1 MSKHNAD
8 NLIRQCRLC
17 GTVSRLTDAVLCSKN
32 RVFCPCCGVQIN
44 KHKKNNSI
52 QVTWALLIT
61 AAILYIPAN
70 FMPVMSVYIL
80 GTGQPDTIISGALH
94 LLKEGQWPLALL
106 IFVASIVVPVFKV
119 ICFGFFTD

>member
-94 LLKEGQWPLALL
+94 LLKEGQWAVSAVD
-106 IFVASIVVPVFKV
+106 FCSQHRGSCFKV